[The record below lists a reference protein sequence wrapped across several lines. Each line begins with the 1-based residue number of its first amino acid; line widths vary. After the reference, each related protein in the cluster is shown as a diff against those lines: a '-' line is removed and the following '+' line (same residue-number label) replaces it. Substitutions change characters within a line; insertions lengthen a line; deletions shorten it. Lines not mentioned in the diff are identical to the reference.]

1 MVIGVMLNCMVEL
14 LKFATESISNYFATL
29 AMIFVISVGLTAV
42 LSALIEKL
50 HNAILSI
57 IIACRTTKIDEK

>member
-1 MVIGVMLNCMVEL
+1 
-14 LKFATESISNYFATL
+14 
-29 AMIFVISVGLTAV
+29 MIFVIAVGLTAV

-57 IIACRTTKIDEK
+57 IIACRTTKIDEN